1 MGLREVFR
9 SEATDGS
16 SDGTSN
22 EEIVNARAAAL
33 IYDAVDGEDRP
44 LPAHG
49 QCHLK
54 SHLLRSRWVWVIR
67 LWSVLGMLIEFFVE
81 PHWCLRHSTGRCPN
95 SKFYMSDF
103 PKFGQQSIWMLALNV
118 IYFMPFVLD
127 IGLRVLAY
135 EGSFSTV
142 SQRSY
147 VAVVNIYALVSFID
161 YFGLPTF
168 DVLAFCRPLIFLALH
183 HTVRREVKVVLSSIP
198 QVLELFFLGF
208 LLLLFFALV
217 AIILFPITTEEG
229 RMYFPSLLTGMWSLL
244 VLLTTANFPDV
255 MLPAY
260 RVSRAAFLY
269 FFLFMIVGMFF
280 LVNVLTAIVMSAYQ
294 RQVGVNRLNL
304 KETRQKKLN
313 QAYELLTI
321 DPDTHEEVPLTL
333 ERMDAVLEEL
343 SHCRNFETET
353 STLYSQISA
362 QVDSS
367 GDGIVSRSEFGSLIW
382 VITKH
387 LSEKS
392 PPPTLEKCF
401 PTLAESHIWQVAK
414 SIATSDWPGF
424 VIDILLVLNLIDMI
438 VKLWPEIIGSET
450 AEEAVHDRRA
460 AIAGWVQQTFTL
472 ILVFET
478 VFKVATIGLDRYLS
492 SHINQFDFAITAS
505 VVVIYLLNC
514 FPEVLFSHATLAR
527 ISQCARLFRFCRILD
542 RYQPYHHFGRIAF
555 KLIPP
560 AVDVLTVVAL
570 ICYAFAVLGVFL
582 FGGLINDD
590 PTDPNYEAV
599 AKSSYGQAD
608 YKVNNFNDIGMGMVT
623 LFELLVVNNWFMI
636 ADGFSAACGPGA
648 RAYFVAFWAF
658 GVLVGLNLFLS
669 TIIEAFTTEYE
680 ELEEADFRLP
690 DFSEATALSNA
701 LYVDVKQSLQIP
713 LDDTDPTHEPLP
725 SYRSSDGP

>member
-1 MGLREVFR
+1 MGLREVF
-9 SEATDGS
+9 SAEATDGSS

-22 EEIVNARAAAL
+22 EDIVNARASAL
-33 IYDAVDGEDRP
+33 IYDAIDGEDRP

-49 QCHLK
+49 ECHLK
-54 SHLLRSRWVWVIR
+54 SHLLRSRLIWFIR
-67 LWSVLGMLIEFFVE
+67 LWSALGMLLEFFVE
-81 PHWCLRHSTGRCPN
+81 PHWCLRHSTGNCPVTDP
-95 SKFYMSDF
+95 KFYMSDF
-103 PKFGQQSIWMLALNV
+103 PKLGQRSIWMLALNF
-118 IYFMPFVLD
+118 IYLLPFALD
-127 IGLRVLAY
+127 LGLRVFAY
-135 EGSFSTV
+135 ERNFSTMPQKV
-142 SQRSY
+142 Y
-147 VAVVNIYALVSFID
+147 AAVVSIYAVVSFID
-161 YFGLPTF
+161 YIGFPTF

-183 HTVRREVKVVLSSIP
+183 HTVRREVQVVLSSIP

-229 RMYFPSLLTGMWSLL
+229 RTFFPSLATGMWSLL

-313 QAYELLTI
+313 QAYDLLTT
-321 DPDTHEEVPLTL
+321 DPDTHEQVPLTL

-343 SHCRNFETET
+343 SNFRSFETEAM
-353 STLYSQISA
+353 YSQISA
-362 QVDSS
+362 QVDTS
-367 GDGIVSRSEFGSLIW
+367 GDGIVCRSEFGSLIW
-382 VITKH
+382 IVNKH
-387 LSEKS
+387 LSQES
-392 PPPTLEKCF
+392 PPPVLEKCF
-401 PTLAESHIWQVAK
+401 PKLAKSHVWQVAK
-414 SIATSDWPGF
+414 SIAASDWPGF

-438 VKLWPEIIGSET
+438 VKLWPEIVGSET
-450 AEEAVHDRRA
+450 QEEAIHDRRA

-472 ILVFET
+472 ILVLET
-478 VFKVATIGLDRYLS
+478 SFKVATIGLDRYLS
-492 SHINQFDFAITAS
+492 THINQFDFVITTS

-514 FPEVLFSHATLAR
+514 LPEVLFSHATLAR

-560 AVDVLTVVAL
+560 AVDVLAVVAL

-590 PTDPNYEAV
+590 PTDPHYEAV

-690 DFSEATALSNA
+690 DFSEATALSSA
-701 LYVDVKQSLQIP
+701 LYVDVKQSLHMP
-713 LDDTDPTHEPLP
+713 LDQSTHEPLP
-725 SYRSSDGP
+725 SYRSSEGP